1 MALNDQ
7 MQQMVQQDI
16 QDAETRPKDEI
27 LQEQMEGLKT
37 AGRTVRDVAIESI
50 PGVSEALAEKR
61 VDEALQRG
69 DTTGAMIEG
78 AAGLM
83 GAVPILGDA
92 AGRALR
98 SATRSLRK
106 DAKLK
111 IDNPGYNEFY
121 GETYAQTK
129 QKASDEV
136 KQKALDAGETD
147 TYRANLGTTEGITG
161 YANEV
166 TFKPEELK
174 DLPGAMGEEKIR
186 SSGTKLENLKKT
198 IKKEGYKPDT
208 IMIHVREDGQP
219 FIVEGNHRLAE
230 AVESGRKTIKADV
243 RYLRGAEEKAGPL
256 DPRFIFPDKRA
267 ATKKFRNVSPLEIG
281 ASEAAQEGKFLK
293 NYDKSIVD
301 NMKKESRAATAGTK
315 KADALI
321 DAEVS
326 DGTKVGIRLNLNS
339 TIPNMPRGLDKLQT
353 LHKNNYNG
361 KALSYRSFATVEDV
375 TFNVNQKGRQGI
387 AAKVKGIDVPEAKNK
402 FPAMSVDGRLNNAR
416 NVLDEVDDEVVEIG
430 FNPVTGHLFTD
441 LATGQAVKGAD
452 VATVVGDRVYAKGV
466 TYLKKADAPTPLD
479 ATDGTK
485 LSSEV
490 RYRFNKGGAIPMK
503 NMAEQM
509 ELFEPVERGFNE
521 GGLAEE
527 GGSVDP
533 ISGNDV
539 PPGSTQEEV
548 RDDIP
553 AQLSEGEFV
562 FPADVV
568 RYIGLEKL
576 MMMRQEAKMGLAQME
591 AMGQMGNGDEA
602 TMPDNLPFAMYDLE
616 IEDDGLE
623 MNTGGAVPPTGT
635 MNPQTN
641 QFQPMGTSPV
651 PLGTAASPIEAAS
664 ANVSTVDPNLA
675 GTSFQP
681 VTVPS
686 ITMPFQQAIGSGV
699 RGVDYTVVSYTDK
712 DGNPVTLHKRK
723 DGTIVDP
730 ATNAPVDTEAMGYTL
745 TSDVVQETAA
755 PKAQVQT
762 ARLLNQDGREDKA
775 DVDARTTDVTGVK
788 YNRSGLTSSLRDAID
803 KYGAGFGT
811 LKDAFNP
818 QIYDRAQ
825 VALGLKDDIDAKTNA
840 ITSASFGGVLDNFRG
855 GTRADGYT
863 GENANTALDQLGRVA
878 QDRLATV
885 SRATVTRVQN
895 IITSDG
901 EALSNSE
908 TQAALEKALADQ
920 FELSAPQIAAIANA
934 GGKYNQS
941 QKLARY
947 LSGEIAREET
957 QKAVDKSMTDY
968 AAMVSSKPELSK
980 DDPSPDG
987 YTGGAGASKADRES
1001 GAATQAAA
1009 DSFTDKGYTDTS
1021 GEGGYGGP

>member
-1 MALNDQ
+1 MALNEQ

-16 QDAETRPKDEI
+16 KDAETRPKEEI

-37 AGRTVRDVAIESI
+37 AGRTARDIAVESI

-83 GAVPILGDA
+83 GAVPMFGDA
-92 AGRALR
+92 A
-98 SATRSLRK
+98 
-106 DAKLK
+106 AKGL
-111 IDNPGYNEFY
+111 
-121 GETYAQTK
+121 
-129 QKASDEV
+129 
-136 KQKALDAGETD
+136 
-147 TYRANLGTTEGITG
+147 
-161 YANEV
+161 
-166 TFKPEELK
+166 
-174 DLPGAMGEEKIR
+174 
-186 SSGTKLENLKKT
+186 
-198 IKKEGYKPDT
+198 
-208 IMIHVREDGQP
+208 
-219 FIVEGNHRLAE
+219 
-230 AVESGRKTIKADV
+230 
-243 RYLRGAEEKAGPL
+243 
-256 DPRFIFPDKRA
+256 RA

-490 RYRFNKGGAIPMK
+490 RYRFNKGGAIPMN

-509 ELFEPVERGFNE
+509 NMFDDGGLMDE
-521 GGLAEE
+521 GGTT
-527 GGSVDP
+527 DP

-568 RYIGLEKL
+568 RYIGLENL
-576 MMMRQEAKMGLAQME
+576 MRMRQEAKQGLAQME
-591 AMGQMGNGDEA
+591 AMGQMGNSEEA
-602 TMPDNLPFAMYDLE
+602 TVEDNLPFDMYDLDV
-616 IEDDGLE
+616 EDDAVE
-623 MNTGGAVPPTGT
+623 MAQGG
-635 MNPQTN
+635 M
-641 QFQPMGTSPV
+641 PMP
-651 PLGTAASPIEAAS
+651 
-664 ANVSTVDPNLA
+664 
-675 GTSFQP
+675 
-681 VTVPS
+681 
-686 ITMPFQQAIGSGV
+686 
-699 RGVDYTVVSYTDK
+699 
-712 DGNPVTLHKRK
+712 
-723 DGTIVDP
+723 
-730 ATNAPVDTEAMGYTL
+730 
-745 TSDVVQETAA
+745 
-755 PKAQVQT
+755 
-762 ARLLNQDGREDKA
+762 EDKSGLIEYMGQR
-775 DVDARTTDVTGVK
+775 VFVGDVTNIPNG
-788 YNRSGLTSSLRDAID
+788 YED
-803 KYGAGFGT
+803 KIKVIKNG
-811 LKDAFNP
+811 
-818 QIYDRAQ
+818 
-825 VALGLKDDIDAKTNA
+825 
-840 ITSASFGGVLDNFRG
+840 
-855 GTRADGYT
+855 
-863 GENANTALDQLGRVA
+863 
-878 QDRLATV
+878 
-885 SRATVTRVQN
+885 
-895 IITSDG
+895 
-901 EALSNSE
+901 
-908 TQAALEKALADQ
+908 
-920 FELSAPQIAAIANA
+920 
-934 GGKYNQS
+934 
-941 QKLARY
+941 
-947 LSGEIAREET
+947 
-957 QKAVDKSMTDY
+957 
-968 AAMVSSKPELSK
+968 
-980 DDPSPDG
+980 
-987 YTGGAGASKADRES
+987 
-1001 GAATQAAA
+1001 
-1009 DSFTDKGYTDTS
+1009 
-1021 GEGGYGGP
+1021 